1 MKRAAKATK
10 DAVSTIIK
18 NEPLAPSP
26 IKFRT
31 DKPGFFQ
38 LALHVKPGARV
49 SRVAEITPD
58 FVGVQVRGFL
68 VGIFIIS
75 RLLLLPVTVKL
86 MTK

>member
-10 DAVSTIIK
+10 GAVGTIIK

-31 DKPGFFQ
+31 DKPGYFQ
-38 LALHVKPGARV
+38 ITLHVKPGARV

-58 FVGVQVRGFL
+58 FVGAQVSHF
-68 VGIFIIS
+68 
-75 RLLLLPVTVKL
+75 
-86 MTK
+86 